1 MTIEARIRIGPKTSQ
16 ELGHLAARMGWTER
30 KMVEVAIRMA
40 SKAKLDDLM
49 ETHRSLIVSVREASN
64 DRTRQA

>member
-1 MTIEARIRIGPKTSQ
+1 
-16 ELGHLAARMGWTER
+16 MGWTER